1 MTHRNETGSVL
12 ITSVIAIL
20 VVASLSAALLSSV
33 AVENNLSLSNDDL
46 VTGDFLA
53 DGAAEIAEKV
63 VLRSV
68 VNFAELPR
76 EVVQYDINGHTIEF
90 SIKRAGPHWV
100 EYDPDGVRV
109 LNQPVL
115 IKAWTTVNGYRRE
128 VNRLINVGV
137 TPLFQFT
144 VFYDGD
150 LEILPFP
157 NMTISGRIHTNR
169 DLYLG
174 SDNTL
179 SLDSR
184 YVHAVG
190 EVYRRRKDIG
200 LPSAG
205 TVRVRS
211 NSSGNMETMDS
222 KFELMLQGIASES
235 GFDSSFLGYDRN
247 GDGDYIDSGEL
258 SPWVVEAM
266 ERWGGSVQSSV
277 HGLRELVA
285 PDVRSIKRFVET
297 DSGTGGDY
305 EYDENTGTYYEVT
318 PGTGT
323 HRKGHYHGL
332 ADIVV
337 MDGELYDAD
346 GTPLMVPPGVLVEKQ
361 MYDAR
366 EGKDIYVTEIDLA
379 ALAAAGMWPVN
390 GLIYAARTD
399 ASPDQPNGIRLT
411 NGETLSDELTVVS
424 EDPVFIHGDYNV
436 SDKKGAAVIGDAVS
450 VLSSNWD
457 DSKTSGTLP
466 FASPTQVMAS
476 IITGSYATSEGNY
489 NGGFENMIRFHENWT
504 GVNCTILGSFVNVF
518 DSEIA
523 TGRWVYGSDHYL
535 APDREFDFD
544 SDYRQVSNLPPFTP
558 IVARVRN
565 IAWFEGKDFD
575 EEIIEVEIE
584 P

>member
-1 MTHRNETGSVL
+1 MRHRNETGSVL

-33 AVENNLSLSNDDL
+33 AMENNLSLSNDDV

-68 VNFAELPR
+68 VNFAELPKD
-76 EVVQYDINGHTIEF
+76 VVEYDINGHTIQF

-100 EYDPDGVRV
+100 EFDPDGVRV

-169 DLYLG
+169 DMYLG
-174 SDNTL
+174 SDNHL
-179 SLDSR
+179 ALDSG

-190 EVYRRRKDIG
+190 EIYRRRKDLG

-205 TVRVRS
+205 TVSVRS
-211 NSSGNMETMDS
+211 KTTGAMETMDS
-222 KFELMLQGIASES
+222 KFELMLHGIASES
-235 GFDSSFLGYDRN
+235 GFDSSFVGYDSN
-247 GDGDYIDSGEL
+247 GDGDYIDPGEL

-266 ERWGGSVQSSV
+266 ERWGGNVQSSV

-285 PDVRSIKRFVET
+285 PDVRSIKRYVET

-305 EYDENTGTYYEVT
+305 EYDADTGEYYEVA
-318 PGTGT
+318 PGTGSY
-323 HRKGHYHGL
+323 RKGHYHGL
-332 ADIVV
+332 ADIIV
-337 MDGELYDAD
+337 MDGELFDVD
-346 GTPLMVPPGVLVEKQ
+346 GTPLMVPEGVVFEKE

-366 EGKDIYVTEIDLA
+366 EGKDIFVTEIDLG
-379 ALAAAGMWPVN
+379 ALAAAGLWPAN

-399 ASPDQPNGIRLT
+399 ASAAQPNGIRFT
-411 NGETLSDELTVVS
+411 NGETLHEALTVVS
-424 EDPVFIHGDYNV
+424 EDPIFIHGNYN
-436 SDKKGAAVIGDAVS
+436 STDKKGAAVIGDAVS

-466 FASPTQVMAS
+466 FASDTQVMAS
-476 IITGSYATSEGNY
+476 IITGSYSTSNGNY

-504 GVNCTILGSFVNVF
+504 GITCRIHGSFVNVF

-523 TGRWVYGSDHYL
+523 TGQWVYGSDHYL

-544 SDYRQVSNLPPFTP
+544 SDYRIVANLPPFTP

-575 EEIIEVEIE
+575 EEIVEVEIE